1 MDPRLL
7 RQYNQELQ
15 HLREVGAEFADAFP
29 KIAARLG
36 MAGLEVSDPYVE
48 RLLEGVAF
56 MAARVQVKLDA
67 EFPRFTQ
74 RLLEIVYPNYLAPR
88 PAMLVARFEPDLN
101 DSNLAPGVTIPREST
116 LRSVPGKGD
125 VTACEFRTAHDVKL
139 WPLEIASAEYF
150 TVASDLPLA
159 SLRFAQR
166 VKGGVRIRLRTTGGL
181 TFNKL
186 PLRELR
192 FFLSAPD
199 EVAYKL
205 HELCLGACL
214 GALVRPASRSGGWH
228 HFLPAS
234 NVRSAG
240 YADEEALLPVT
251 LRSFQGYRLLQEYF
265 SFPERFLFVDI
276 GGLGAAVSR
285 HAGDE
290 LEIVLLFE
298 RGDAA
303 LETLVNA
310 SSFALFCAPAV
321 NLFPKRA
328 DRIHLT
334 DNTYQYH
341 VVADRTRPMDF
352 EIFEVTGVTGY
363 GVGSDSEQPFFP
375 FYAAYHSEDAGHSA
389 YFMTEREPRQLSE
402 SQKRSGTRTSYIGTE
417 VYISLVDPAEAPY
430 RSDLRQLS
438 VTTLCTNRDLPLQM
452 PLHVGKTDFSLE
464 SAMQVQAIRCI
475 KGPSRPRASLGE
487 GPLAWRFISHLSLN
501 YLSLLNATE
510 TDGATALR
518 EMLELYAGSGDAGG
532 SKQIEG
538 VRSIHARP
546 TVRRLPLPGPLAY
559 GRGIEIDLE
568 VDELAF
574 QGGSAF
580 LFGSMM
586 ERFFARHVSMNSFTE
601 TVLRSQGRGHIMR
614 WVPRCGERPIL

>member
-1 MDPRLL
+1 
-7 RQYNQELQ
+7 
-15 HLREVGAEFADAFP
+15 
-29 KIAARLG
+29 
-36 MAGLEVSDPYVE
+36 
-48 RLLEGVAF
+48 
-56 MAARVQVKLDA
+56 
-67 EFPRFTQ
+67 
-74 RLLEIVYPNYLAPR
+74 
-88 PAMLVARFEPDLN
+88 
-101 DSNLAPGVTIPREST
+101 VTIPREST

-192 FFLSAPD
+192 LFLSAPD

-214 GALVRPASRSGGWH
+214 GALVRPASRSAGWH

-240 YADEEALLPVT
+240 YADDEALLPVT